1 MIETTIESCKN
12 RIDDLLCAK
21 IALVQ
26 IIADYEYSSDN
37 NMKNDKEKE
46 DNKQIDDDYIRAIE
60 WKIEIINSEIV
71 KIRHYMYCLEVDK

>member
-1 MIETTIESCKN
+1 
-12 RIDDLLCAK
+12 
-21 IALVQ
+21 
-26 IIADYEYSSDN
+26 
-37 NMKNDKEKE
+37 MKNDKEKE